1 MKKILYVSANGFVGG
16 AEKFLVNVA
25 KVHHESGD
33 AVHFLL
39 FDNGNLVEE
48 LQSSGASVTVLKNK
62 FRLRNPL
69 SLFLALIEIR
79 KFLKKHKYQTIH
91 STMGYSHLIMG
102 LATVFQDI
110 KRVWFQH
117 GPIGGMVDYLASF
130 FRVDILMFSS
140 HYLRDKHY
148 SYLFLRKAK
157 YGTKVVPL
165 PVYFLP
171 PKLTEGFA
179 LRKNLQIEGAYVLG
193 MVGRINEG
201 KGYHIAIKAFLNLNL
216 ENTKLII
223 VGSANKANEKS
234 YLENLKKLV
243 AKNNAEDKV
252 IFVPHQNNIS
262 VYYKIMDVYL
272 NPVTIDEGFGLSV
285 AEAMAAGV
293 TVISSPYGGLSEFVK
308 GNETAEVVMA
318 KESDAV
324 ESLKEL
330 ILKVKNNEI
339 HAKTLAKNARE
350 LIDNRFNFSQTYV
363 ALTDVYQFL
372 DSIE

>member
-1 MKKILYVSANGFVGG
+1 MKRILYVSANGFVGG

-69 SLFLALIEIR
+69 SLLLALLEIR

-102 LATVFQDI
+102 LATVFQDV

-223 VGSANKANEKS
+223 VGSANKSNEKS
-234 YLENLKKLV
+234 YLESLKKLV

-308 GNETAEVVMA
+308 SNETAEVVMA

-350 LIDNRFNFSQTYV
+350 LIDNRFNFSQTYI